1 MEVIIDIDDLPK
13 VMSFKNSWG
22 ATYVKGKRWLIKG
35 SYKENKIK
43 KNITLSR
50 FLLDIKDSTP
60 VRFINGNQLD
70 HRRCNLTVG
79 YEEIQIIKGND
90 YEIKDN
96 IALIKLNRKDGSTIE
111 TQIDLEDLDRVL
123 KKGTWFA
130 EWHKDYNNYLV
141 HNVSYYYIE
150 GKKHRKKMTLHSFIM
165 GTDSKSP
172 IKHCDGNTLNN
183 CKSNLK
189 VYSQTMMNDYVEI
202 NNETIAIILRDKY
215 GKEKARTLIDK
226 EDLERVINN
235 GYTWC
240 YFKGNGYPYAVAN
253 TREGRIYL
261 HRFIM
266 NTPKGMVTDHKYHN
280 TLDNRKCNLINA
292 TLSENQQNRKGARKG
307 TKSGFRGVSWDEA
320 NQDWIVCVKGIYY
333 GRFKDIEE
341 AKELASKKLKELM
354 PYINNK

>member
-43 KNITLSR
+43 KNIILSR

-165 GTDSKSP
+165 GTDSKF
-172 IKHCDGNTLNN
+172 H
-183 CKSNLK
+183 
-189 VYSQTMMNDYVEI
+189 
-202 NNETIAIILRDKY
+202 
-215 GKEKARTLIDK
+215 
-226 EDLERVINN
+226 
-235 GYTWC
+235 
-240 YFKGNGYPYAVAN
+240 
-253 TREGRIYL
+253 
-261 HRFIM
+261 
-266 NTPKGMVTDHKYHN
+266 
-280 TLDNRKCNLINA
+280 
-292 TLSENQQNRKGARKG
+292 
-307 TKSGFRGVSWDEA
+307 
-320 NQDWIVCVKGIYY
+320 
-333 GRFKDIEE
+333 
-341 AKELASKKLKELM
+341 
-354 PYINNK
+354 